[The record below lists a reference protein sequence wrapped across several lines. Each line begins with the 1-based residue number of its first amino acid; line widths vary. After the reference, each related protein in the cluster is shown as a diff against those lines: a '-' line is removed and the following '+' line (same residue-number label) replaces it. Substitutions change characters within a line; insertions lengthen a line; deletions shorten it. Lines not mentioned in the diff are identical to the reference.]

1 MTVIN
6 SNINALKAQSSLTMN
21 QRTLDTTMT
30 RLSTGLRINS
40 SKDDAAGLAISQRM
54 TADIKGLSVAI
65 RNANDGIS
73 LAQTAEAALGEVSNM
88 LQRMRELSVQ
98 AANGTLTTANRQA
111 LQAEMTQLVN
121 EVDNVAKTTNF
132 NGINLLDGSSA
143 SVKLQ
148 TGNRQGETVSVQLN
162 KMDSKSLGLQGYAI
176 DGELSSG
183 RVGVPGAIASADSVL
198 INGKAFTTSDGFTTF
213 DALIE
218 NTAEG
223 LATAINLNVGEHRVT
238 AKAYNTVTGAASTAT
253 SFIAGALQINEN
265 VIGAAASVDEL
276 VSNIN
281 RDAAGV
287 LAVKNADG
295 TITLSND
302 TGKDI
307 IIGGSDSASA
317 GFVLNGGLSG
327 GGAGFDDG
335 IYSGFVSLKSM
346 DNKDI
351 AITVKNKDN
360 GYDSDIG
367 SLGDVKLLG
376 FNQTNGASS
385 LKGEQVLW
393 FGEDVA
399 GAPTDYGKLTQD
411 DNVLINGVKVGVS
424 ADGSASAKAQ
434 AINLLTEQTGVIA
447 SANTK
452 VSVTLD
458 MTADNM
464 TAIDGAADV
473 TSFKINGTN
482 IGDLS
487 TVTNLEGLVT
497 AINTAAPPGVIASSE
512 RGVLVLESKTG
523 SNITIFDGAGAF
535 VTAATTYANEDAFIA
550 GELDETDFSDGMATT
565 GASTDFTV
573 GVTFGGRLELSSS
586 TGAAIQL
593 KGDYL
598 SLEKLGLSEQGGSGD
613 AIGGAITIT
622 SQSSAA
628 SAIVAVDQA
637 LDSVNLKR
645 ADLGAVQSRLEV
657 VVNNLSSTT
666 TNLSTARSRIMD
678 ADYSAE
684 TTTLSR
690 SQVIQQ
696 AATAMLAQA
705 NQSPQL
711 VLSLLK

>member
-1 MTVIN
+1 
-6 SNINALKAQSSLTMN
+6 MN

-399 GAPTDYGKLTQD
+399 GAPTDYGKLTKD